1 MDNTAPPS
9 SPQYRHLLQR
19 LRYKHLQMLV
29 ILGSS
34 QNMKRTA
41 EGMYMSQPA
50 ASRMLQEIED
60 MFDCRLFDRL
70 PHGMQPTALG
80 MVLVKFATRSLHHLE
95 ACMETLALQKKE
107 GFGYLSV
114 GAIMGAAPERI
125 MAAIARLKQERP
137 RLCIRVMG
145 DTSDAVV
152 SLLEQGRI
160 DLAIARR
167 SPKTE
172 DAAFNFWP
180 LGNEILRLVVAK
192 NHVLLQQQHI
202 ELPVLLRDWPW
213 ILQAPSSPARM
224 ALEQYLLHAALP
236 LPGNIIESNSVYSM
250 LQLIQRT
257 NAVMLLAESAMTD
270 YLEMG
275 IVQILP
281 ISICIPLPP
290 FGILTRKHEALSEE
304 QRIFIS
310 CLDQSCTM
318 ATTWQ

>member
-1 MDNTAPPS
+1 MLPAT
-9 SPQYRHLLQR
+9 QHRHLLQR

-29 ILGSS
+29 LLGDN

-41 EGMYMSQPA
+41 EGMHMSQPA

-60 MFDCRLFDRL
+60 MFDCQLFDRL
-70 PHGMQPTALG
+70 PHGMRPTALG
-80 MVLVKFATRSLHHLE
+80 VVLVKFATRSLHHLE
-95 ACMETLALQKKE
+95 GCMETLALQKKE

-114 GAIMGAAPERI
+114 GTIMGAAPERI

-145 DTSDAVV
+145 DTSDEVV
-152 SLLEQGRI
+152 RLLEQGRI

-192 NHVLLQQQHI
+192 HHVLLQQQHI

-224 ALEQYLLHAALP
+224 ALEQYLLQTALP

-250 LQLIQRT
+250 LQLIQHT

-270 YLEMG
+270 YLDMG

-281 ISICIPLPP
+281 IQVSIPLPP
-290 FGILTRKHEALSEE
+290 FGILTHKHEPLSEE
-304 QRIFIS
+304 QQVFIS
-310 CLDQSCTM
+310 YLHQSSAIST
-318 ATTWQ
+318 QKR

>member
-1 MDNTAPPS
+1 MDKTAMLPAT
-9 SPQYRHLLQR
+9 QHRHLIQR

-29 ILGSS
+29 LLGNN

-41 EGMYMSQPA
+41 EGMHMSQPA

-60 MFDCRLFDRL
+60 MFDCQLFDRL
-70 PHGMQPTALG
+70 PHGMRPTALG
-80 MVLVKFATRSLHHLE
+80 VVLVKFATRSLHHLE
-95 ACMETLALQKKE
+95 GCMETLALQKKE

-114 GAIMGAAPERI
+114 GAIMGAAPERV

-145 DTSDAVV
+145 DTSDEVIR
-152 SLLEQGRI
+152 LLEQGRI

-172 DAAFNFWP
+172 DAAFDFWP
-180 LGNEILRLVVAK
+180 MGNEVLRLVVAK
-192 NHVLLQQQHI
+192 HHVLLQQQHI

-224 ALEQYLLHAALP
+224 ALEQYLLHVALP

-257 NAVMLLAESAMTD
+257 NAVMLLAESAMSD

-275 IVQILP
+275 ILQILP
-281 ISICIPLPP
+281 IKVDIPLPP
-290 FGILTRKHEALSEE
+290 FGILTRKHEPLSAE
-304 QRIFIS
+304 QQDFIS
-310 CLDQSCTM
+310 YLHQS
-318 ATTWQ
+318 

>member
-1 MDNTAPPS
+1 
-9 SPQYRHLLQR
+9 
-19 LRYKHLQMLV
+19 MLV
-29 ILGSS
+29 LLGNS

-60 MFDCRLFDRL
+60 MFDCRLFERL
-70 PHGMQPTALG
+70 PHGMLPTPLG
-80 MVLVKFATRSLHHLE
+80 MELVKFATRSLHHLE
-95 ACMETLALQKKE
+95 GCMETLALQKKE

-114 GAIMGAAPERI
+114 GAIMGAAPEQI
-125 MAAIARLKQERP
+125 MAAISRLKQERP

-145 DTSDAVV
+145 DTSDEVV
-152 SLLEQGRI
+152 RLLEQGRI

-167 SPKTE
+167 SPETE
-172 DAAFNFWP
+172 DAAFNFRP
-180 LGNEILRLVVAK
+180 LGNEILRLAVAK
-192 NHVLLQQQHI
+192 NHILLQQQHI

-224 ALEQYLLHAALP
+224 ALEQYLLQAALP

-257 NAVMLLAESAMTD
+257 NAVMLLAESAMKD
-270 YLEMG
+270 YLDMG

-281 ISICIPLPP
+281 IKVNIPLPP

-304 QRIFIS
+304 QQIFIS

-318 ATTWQ
+318 AR

>member
-1 MDNTAPPS
+1 MNKTATRS

-60 MFDCRLFDRL
+60 MFDCRLFERL
-70 PHGMQPTALG
+70 PHGMLPTALG
-80 MVLVKFATRSLHHLE
+80 MELVKFATRSLHHLE
-95 ACMETLALQKKE
+95 GCVETLELQKKE

-145 DTSDAVV
+145 DTSDEVV

-192 NHVLLQQQHI
+192 NHILLQQQHI
-202 ELPVLLRDWPW
+202 ELPVLLRNWPW

-224 ALEQYLLHAALP
+224 ALEQYLLQAALP

-270 YLEMG
+270 YLDMG

-281 ISICIPLPP
+281 IKVSIPL
-290 FGILTRKHEALSEE
+290 LLWH
-304 QRIFIS
+304 
-310 CLDQSCTM
+310 LDTQ
-318 ATTWQ
+318 A